1 MNKIRVGV
9 VGLGHLG
16 FKQAENSTTTKN
28 ASLIVVCDHS
38 EEELKKVKEKIN
50 LFFLQQNLSNK
61 TVQNMLNL
69 QTMIY

>member
-38 EEELKKVKEKIN
+38 EEELKKVKEKITN
-50 LFFLQQNLSNK
+50 DTIGTPHLINIASRDP
-61 TVQNMLNL
+61 
-69 QTMIY
+69 